1 MSLGETSSSV
11 EPGVCLWARVPIF
24 EAYGALFKMG
34 RAYHRVISFSGLLV
48 LK

>member
-1 MSLGETSSSV
+1 MTTEARQCVL
-11 EPGVCLWARVPIF
+11 LMRVPVF

-34 RAYHRVISFSGLLV
+34 RACHRVISFSGILV